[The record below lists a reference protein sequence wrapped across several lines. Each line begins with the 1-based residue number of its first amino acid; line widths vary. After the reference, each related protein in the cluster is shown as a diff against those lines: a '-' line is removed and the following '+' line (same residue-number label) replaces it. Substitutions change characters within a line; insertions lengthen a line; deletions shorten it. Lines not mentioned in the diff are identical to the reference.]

1 MSRPDPIAIAEQ
13 LAQRRPNMRLEK
25 ALVEIKHE
33 MRREAVLEDLRG
45 PAPVLV
51 PASPSAVARVAAN
64 LRAIADKLE
73 GKS

>member
-1 MSRPDPIAIAEQ
+1 MADPIAIAEA

-33 MRREAVLEDLRG
+33 MRREAVLKDLRA
-45 PAPVLV
+45 PAPALV

>member
-1 MSRPDPIAIAEQ
+1 MPQPDPLAIAEA
-13 LAQRRPNMRLEK
+13 LAQRRPNMRLEN

-33 MRREAVLEDLRG
+33 MRRKAVLEDLRD
-45 PAPVLV
+45 PAPVVV
-51 PASPSAVARVAAN
+51 PTTPSAVTRVAAN